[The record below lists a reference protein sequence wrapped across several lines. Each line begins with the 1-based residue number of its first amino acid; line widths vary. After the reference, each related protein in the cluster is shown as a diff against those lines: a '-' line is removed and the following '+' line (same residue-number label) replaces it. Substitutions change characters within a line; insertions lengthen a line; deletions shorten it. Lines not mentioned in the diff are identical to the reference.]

1 MTVLPTMKRG
11 RQVLL
16 GKDLDEKV
24 QLYIKKSRE
33 GGGVISARTTV
44 AAAHGIMLK
53 VNQSLLAEF
62 GGPVLLSNSWA
73 RSLMK
78 QMNFVQRKAT
88 TANSK
93 QSDADFIA
101 QKKCFLED
109 AGM

>member
-33 GGGVISARTTV
+33 GGGVISACTTV
-44 AAAHGIMLK
+44 AAAHGIVLK

-62 GGPVLLSNSWA
+62 GGPVLLSNSRA

-78 QMNFVQRKAT
+78 QMNL
-88 TANSK
+88 SK
-93 QSDADFIA
+93 ER
-101 QKKCFLED
+101 LPL
-109 AGM
+109 